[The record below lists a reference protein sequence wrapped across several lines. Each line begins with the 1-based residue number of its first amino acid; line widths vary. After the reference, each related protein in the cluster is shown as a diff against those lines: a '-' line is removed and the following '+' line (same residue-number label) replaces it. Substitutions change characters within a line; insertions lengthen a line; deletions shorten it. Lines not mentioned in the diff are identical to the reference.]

1 MQSHLLALAAVF
13 AVVLTPTAGS
23 AQRAD
28 LRRLVIGRWEL
39 NVAKSTFRPGPP
51 PKSWTRTYEASGENV
66 KYTDSLVDADGKAE
80 VSEWT
85 GSYDGKDHPF
95 AGSPDYDAQ
104 AVKASNPFRAT
115 FTLKKAGKVVGSGTR
130 VISRDGKVMTIRLKL
145 TNAKGQTFNNIRVFE
160 KR

>member
-1 MQSHLLALAAVF
+1 MQRHLLALAAVLG
-13 AVVLTPTAGS
+13 VVLPPVSGN

-28 LRRLVIGRWEL
+28 LRRLVIGTWEL
-39 NVAKSTFRPGPP
+39 DVAKSTFRPGPP
-51 PKSWTRTYEASGENV
+51 PKSWTRVYEASGENV
-66 KYTDSLVDADGKAE
+66 KYTDSLVDADGKAD

-115 FTLKKAGKVVGSGTR
+115 FTLKKAGKVVGTGTR
-130 VISRDGKVMTIRLKL
+130 VLSRDGKVMTIRLKL
-145 TNAKGQTFNNIRVFE
+145 TNAKGQTFNNVRVFE

>member
-1 MQSHLLALAAVF
+1 MQNHVLALAAVF
-13 AVVLTPTAGS
+13 GVVLTPTPGS

-115 FTLKKAGKVVGSGTR
+115 FTLKKAGKVVA
-130 VISRDGKVMTIRLKL
+130 IRLKL

>member
-1 MQSHLLALAAVF
+1 MQNHVLALAALF
-13 AVVLTPTAGS
+13 GVVLTPMPGS

-66 KYTDSLVDADGKAE
+66 KYTDSLVDADGKAD

-85 GSYDGKDHPF
+85 GSSDGKEHPF
-95 AGSPDYDAQ
+95 ACSPDHDAP
-104 AVKASNPFRAT
+104 AVKASRACCAT
-115 FTLKKAGKVVGSGTR
+115 STL
-130 VISRDGKVMTIRLKL
+130 
-145 TNAKGQTFNNIRVFE
+145 
-160 KR
+160 

>member
-1 MQSHLLALAAVF
+1 MKTQWLAAALF
-13 AVVLTPTAGS
+13 VVLTPTSGS

-28 LRRLVIGRWEL
+28 LRRLVIGTWEL
-39 NVAKSTFRPGPP
+39 DVTKSTFRPGPP
-51 PKSWTRTYEASGENV
+51 PKSWTRVYEASGENV
-66 KYTDSLVDADGKAE
+66 KYTDSTVAADGKVD
-80 VSEWT
+80 VSGWT
-85 GSYDGKDHPF
+85 GTYDGKDYP
-95 AGSPDYDAQ
+95 APGSPDFDAQ

-130 VISRDGKVMTIRLKL
+130 VISRDGKVMTIRIKL

>member
-1 MQSHLLALAAVF
+1 MQNHVLALAAVF
-13 AVVLTPTAGS
+13 GVVLTPMPGS

-28 LRRLVIGRWEL
+28 LRRLVIGRWEI
-39 NVAKSTFRPGPP
+39 NVAKSTFRPGSP
-51 PKSWTRTYEASGENV
+51 PKSWTRVYEASGENV
-66 KYTDSLVDADGKAE
+66 KYTDSLVDADGKAD

-104 AVKASNPFRAT
+104 AVKASDPFRAT
-115 FTLKKAGKVVGSGTR
+115 FALKKGGKVVATGTR
-130 VISRDGKVMTIRLKL
+130 VISRDGKVMTIRMKL
-145 TNAKGQTFNNIRVFE
+145 TNAKGQTFTNVRVFE

>member
-1 MQSHLLALAAVF
+1 MQNHVLALAALF
-13 AVVLTPTAGS
+13 GVVLTPMPGS

-39 NVAKSTFRPGPP
+39 NVAKSTFPPGPP

-66 KYTDSLVDADGKAE
+66 KYTDSLVDADGKAD

-104 AVKASNPFRAT
+104 AVKASNPFHAT

-130 VISRDGKVMTIRLKL
+130 VISRDGKVMTVRVKL